1 VPASRMTQAAVAER
15 RAQVLKARAAGM
27 DWDQIART
35 VPGVADGK
43 AAAQDHRRALADRKE
58 LRAEAGEDRD
68 GAVELELTRLDGAVL
83 AVEGVLRA
91 AAADP
96 SAHDRVLRAVDRL
109 ARLAELR
116 STLLGLAGDGQAPA
130 AAAGEDQLAARRRRV
145 RARRQNLG

>member
-1 VPASRMTQAAVAER
+1 VPASRMVQKETAEI

-35 VPGVADGK
+35 VPGVADAK
-43 AAAQDHRRALADRKE
+43 AAAQHHRRALAGRRE
-58 LRAEAGEDRD
+58 LRDLAGEDRD

-96 SAHDRVLRAVDRL
+96 STHDRVLRAADRL
-109 ARLAELR
+109 ARLSELR
-116 STLLGLAGDGQAPA
+116 ITLLGLAGDGQAPA
-130 AAAGEDQLAARRRRV
+130 VPGEDQLAARRRRV